1 MMNDKKMNRKMN
13 GKKSLKG
20 RMKKAGFLT
29 MAAVLAVS
37 VSACG
42 KKETAMAGNAE
53 APATIRIVTS
63 VDAQFQAVSYTH
75 LDVYKRQTIARAFL

>member
-20 RMKKAGFLT
+20 SMKKVGFLT

-42 KKETAMAGNAE
+42 KKETEMAGNAE

-63 VDAQFQAVSYTH
+63 VDAQFQVDNNPVIDADRKSV
-75 LDVYKRQTIARAFL
+75 V